1 MNVRI
6 IRKKRHVS
14 LRKISEYLDL
24 PVLVYVYYEI
34 MGIDLMHF
42 DTMIN
47 LCDLLGIDNHKL

>member
-24 PVLVYVYYEI
+24 TVLVYVYYEI

-47 LCDLLGIDNHKL
+47 LCDLLGIDYHKL

>member
-6 IRKKRHVS
+6 IRKKRHIS

-47 LCDLLGIDNHKL
+47 LCDLLGIDYHKL

>member
-14 LRKISEYLDL
+14 LRKISGYLDL
-24 PVLVYVYYEI
+24 PVLVNVYYEI

-47 LCDLLGIDNHKL
+47 LCDLLGIDYHKL